1 MAKILKFPDKKK
13 RNLLLKGV
21 VDNKNIFTEKIAKN
35 TSIKDIHQILIN
47 QLNNMS
53 LEVNKKEIKD
63 E

>member
-1 MAKILKFPDKKK
+1 MAKILKFPDIKK

-21 VDNKNIFTEKIAKN
+21 VDNKYIFTEKIAKN

-47 QLNNMS
+47 QLNNMG
-53 LEVNKKEIKD
+53 LEVTKKEIKD

>member
-1 MAKILKFPDKKK
+1 MAKILKFPDIKK

-47 QLNNMS
+47 QLNNMR
-53 LEVNKKEIKD
+53 LEVTKKEIKD

>member
-1 MAKILKFPDKKK
+1 MAKILKFPDIKK

-21 VDNKNIFTEKIAKN
+21 VDNKYIFTEKIAKN

-47 QLNNMS
+47 QLNNMR
-53 LEVNKKEIKD
+53 LEVTKKEIKD